1 MIERLLCS
9 PLEEAICDSSE
20 DESHE
25 EQLGAGM
32 MVEIK
37 STLSLKPQAGEML
50 DVHLVKEEGEKLR
63 MEPETNESNVYLMAY
78 FCEECEWNLMAFIFP

>member
-9 PLEEAICDSSE
+9 PLIEEAICDSSE

-32 MVEIK
+32 MVEIR

-50 DVHLVKEEGEKLR
+50 DVHLVKEEGEKI
-63 MEPETNESNVYLMAY
+63 AY
-78 FCEECEWNLMAFIFP
+78 GT